1 MWHSLAVPR
10 VALQPL
16 PAPHRDCPI
25 ASERTPGRAAPSIEQ
40 AQRAAATGSP
50 GLQLAQDAQPAAM
63 AALQRLS
70 SCVGL
75 GLGTPR
81 IVAAAAASSSSLWLR
96 AYSGD
101 AAGGSDKP
109 ADAEAAPAAEAA
121 AADVPAAAEEPAAE
135 VHPALIGAQAG
146 MVRCRAPAHL
156 HGQLYAAAVCLHAPR
171 FHQPCVL
178 ASTPFSCQMSLPSP
192 PFADAD
198 GSVVPAELF
207 SKRQLTRMGV
217 IDPDRTKHFLPRLS
231 RAELGSF
238 ADDYAAEE
246 FDLEVRL
253 TACGGRCVR
262 SGGANLLRWRTCKA
276 ALTAK
281 SEPVGSLQQV

>member
-1 MWHSLAVPR
+1 MAVAAAVKTTAAEPPHRQPLSLLPTCMHWLPRLLAAPWRAGQGRTGRFATRASPREACCQRRRSDGSRKARRGNVPGQCAWQAPTSSKPMWHSLAVPR
-10 VALQPL
+10 APSAAL
-16 PAPHRDCPI
+16 PAPHRDCQI
-25 ASERTPGRAAPSIEQ
+25 ASDRAPGRAAPSIEQ

-50 GLQLAQDAQPAAM
+50 GPQLAQGTPPAAM

-156 HGQLYAAAVCLHAPR
+156 HGQLYAAAVCLHAPH

-178 ASTPFSCQMSLPSP
+178 ALRRSHARLSLPLS
-192 PFADAD
+192 
-198 GSVVPAELF
+198 SV
-207 SKRQLTRMGV
+207 R
-217 IDPDRTKHFLPRLS
+217 
-231 RAELGSF
+231 
-238 ADDYAAEE
+238 
-246 FDLEVRL
+246 
-253 TACGGRCVR
+253 RC
-262 SGGANLLRWRTCKA
+262 
-276 ALTAK
+276 
-281 SEPVGSLQQV
+281 